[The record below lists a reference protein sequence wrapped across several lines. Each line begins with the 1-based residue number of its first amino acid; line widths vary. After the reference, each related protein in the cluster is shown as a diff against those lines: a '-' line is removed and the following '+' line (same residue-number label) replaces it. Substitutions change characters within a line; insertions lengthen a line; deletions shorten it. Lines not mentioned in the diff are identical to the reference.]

1 MRDSE
6 ELFFQTV
13 TVATAR
19 YWLPLETVLDLLN
32 DIEDAFLLLDQ
43 ESTFTQLF
51 PDFFWRVNTI
61 LHLVAPACPRTWAYG
76 IAVPPEIEML
86 HALDWMVVI

>member
-19 YWLPLETVLDLLN
+19 YCLPLETALDLLN
-32 DIEDAFLLLDQ
+32 DMAEAFFVLDQ
-43 ESTFTQLF
+43 ESTSTQLL
-51 PDFFWRVNTI
+51 PDFF
-61 LHLVAPACPRTWAYG
+61 
-76 IAVPPEIEML
+76 
-86 HALDWMVVI
+86 